1 MSGGLEG
8 KIEEALS
15 VVEQRIE
22 DHQSGRDAP
31 FSSALL
37 VQIRDELRKMAQDSQ
52 HEPKYPRFL
61 LDWPDETGLK
71 TILMDLAYRF
81 SRSKGK
87 R

>member
-8 KIEEALS
+8 EIEES
-15 VVEQRIE
+15 VCLVEQRIE

-31 FSSALL
+31 FSAAFL
-37 VQIRDELRKMAQDSQ
+37 VQVRNELRTMTQDPDY
-52 HEPKYPRFL
+52 EPKYPRFL

-71 TILMDLAYRF
+71 AMLMDLAYRF
-81 SRSKGK
+81 SRSNGK

>member
-8 KIEEALS
+8 KIEEAVC
-15 VVEQRIE
+15 VVAQRIE

-31 FSSALL
+31 FSAAFL
-37 VQIRDELRKMAQDSQ
+37 VQVRDELRTMAQDPE
-52 HEPKYPRFL
+52 HEPQYPRFL

-71 TILMDLAYRF
+71 AMLMDLAYRF
-81 SRSKGK
+81 SCSKGK